1 MVRHRSII
9 CPTLTKGSNLR
20 ITQIWESDV
29 FRLDLACSTS
39 IPSLEQ
45 KHSPSWQIFKSR
57 HNDIALMWMYITD
70 TLCSFTRNFIFKSC
84 FLLSEYGNIANHHS
98 SAKRAWLHFFFGG
111 GGWSSI
117 QYLLVELVFH
127 LIIFTFLSKV
137 MIRHSNGAIC
147 CDHSYDFWSV
157 SLRVVY
163 TAKKEPSF
171 VTVKCC
177 DGS

>member
-1 MVRHRSII
+1 M
-9 CPTLTKGSNLR
+9 C
-20 ITQIWESDV
+20 

-45 KHSPSWQIFKSR
+45 KHSSCWKMFTSR
-57 HNDIALMWMYITD
+57 HDIALMSIYITD
-70 TLCSFTRNFIFKSC
+70 TFCSFTRNFIFKSC
-84 FLLSEYGNIANHHS
+84 FLLSEYGLIANHHS
-98 SAKRAWLHFFFGG
+98 SVRRAWLHFFFWGG
-111 GGWSSI
+111 GSSI